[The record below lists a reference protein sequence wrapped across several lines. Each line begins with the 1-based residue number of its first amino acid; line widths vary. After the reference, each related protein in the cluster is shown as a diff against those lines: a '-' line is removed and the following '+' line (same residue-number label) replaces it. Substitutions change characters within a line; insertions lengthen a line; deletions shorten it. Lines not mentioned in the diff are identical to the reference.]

1 MTMNRRDLIG
11 AAALLACG
19 AARAQGAASAPE
31 AVPTFAAEDLQHAE
45 RLRAAGLDDK
55 NAWAFV
61 QELCNTIGP
70 RPAGSDAEK
79 KAAAWAEARLKAFG
93 LSNVR
98 IEPTP
103 MKAWRR
109 GPASAKLVAP
119 VAEPLV
125 MVALGNSI
133 AAPPAGVEADVAWY
147 PDFAALKADTSER
160 AKGRIVF
167 IDQKTERTRD
177 GAGYGAAVVARSQG
191 AVEAAK
197 RGALAVGIR
206 SIGTDNERIAHT
218 GAMRYELGLPRIPA
232 FAVSVPDADRIAALH
247 ATGRTLRIQFTLDAQ
262 SDIETTTQNV
272 IAEVPG
278 TDLAHEIVLIGGHLD
293 SWDLGR
299 GAVDDGAGCAI
310 TSAAAGLI
318 ASLGRKPRRTVRVVL
333 FGNEENGFHG
343 ALSYGDR
350 YKAVTHQL
358 VGESDFG
365 AGRIYQLR
373 GRVQPAAVPLMQQI
387 AGALAPLGVAWPE
400 KGFNEGSPGPDAAML
415 MRRHKWPG
423 VGLSQDGTAY
433 FDVHHTVHDTLDRIE
448 PAAMAQNVAC
458 WAVTAW
464 LAAQAPLP
472 FGPPVL

>member
-1 MTMNRRDLIG
+1 MKRRDLIG

-19 AARAQGAASAPE
+19 AARAQTAASAPE
-31 AVPTFAAEDLQHAE
+31 AAPSFSPEDLQHAE
-45 RLRAAGLDDK
+45 RLRDAGLDDK

-70 RPAGSDAEK
+70 RPAGSDNEK
-79 KAAAWAEARLKAFG
+79 KAAAWAQARLTALG

-98 IEPTP
+98 IESTP

-109 GPASAKLVAP
+109 GNASARLVAP

-125 MVALGNSI
+125 MLALGNSI
-133 AAPPAGVEADVAWY
+133 AAPPAGIEADIAWY
-147 PDFAALKADTSER
+147 PDFAALKADTSDR

-177 GAGYGAAVVARSQG
+177 GAGYGAAVGARSQG
-191 AVEAAK
+191 AIEAAK

-218 GAMRYELGLPRIPA
+218 GAMRYELGLPRVPA
-232 FAVSVPDADRIAALH
+232 FAVSVPDADRIAALN
-247 ATGRTLRIQFTLDAQ
+247 ATGRTLRMQFTLDAQ
-262 SDIETTTQNV
+262 SDVETSTQNV

-293 SWDLGR
+293 SWDIGR

-310 TSAAAGLI
+310 TSAAAALI
-318 ASLGRKPRRTVRVVL
+318 AQAKRAPRRTVRVVL

-350 YKAVTHQL
+350 YKAVVHQM
-358 VGESDFG
+358 VSESDFG

-373 GRVQPAAVPLMQQI
+373 GRVQPAAVPLVQQM
-387 AGALAPLGVAWPE
+387 AGVLAPLGVAWPD
-400 KGFNEGSPGPDAAML
+400 KGFNEGGPGPDAAML
-415 MRRHKWPG
+415 VRRHKWPG
-423 VGLSQDGTAY
+423 MALSQDGTAY

-464 LAAQAPLP
+464 LAAQAPLS
-472 FGPPVL
+472 FGPPTL

>member
-1 MTMNRRDLIG
+1 MNRRDLIG

-19 AARAQGAASAPE
+19 SGRAQAPAASAAAP
-31 AVPTFAAEDLQHAE
+31 APAFAAEDLQHAE
-45 RLRAAGLDDK
+45 LLRAAGLEDK
-55 NAWAFV
+55 ESWAFV

-70 RPAGSDAEK
+70 RPAGSDNEK
-79 KAAAWAEARLKAFG
+79 KAAAWAEARLKGLG

-98 IEPTP
+98 VESTP

-109 GPASAKLVAP
+109 GPAAAKLVAP

-133 AAPPAGVEADVAWY
+133 AAPPAGIEADVAWY

-177 GAGYGAAVVARSQG
+177 GTGYGAAVVARSQG

-232 FAVSVPDADRIAALH
+232 FAVSVPDADRIAALN
-247 ATGRTLRIQFTLDAQ
+247 ATGRTLRMQFTLDAQ
-262 SDIETTTQNV
+262 SDVETTTQNV

-278 TDLAHEIVLIGGHLD
+278 TDLANEIVLIGGHLD

-310 TSAAAGLI
+310 TSAAAAVI
-318 ASLGRKPRRTVRVVL
+318 ARAGRKPRRTVRVVL

-350 YKAVTHQL
+350 YKAVVHQM
-358 VGESDFG
+358 VSESDFG

-373 GRVQPAAVPLMQQI
+373 GRVQPAAVPLVRQI
-387 AGALAPLGVAWPE
+387 AGVLAPLGVAWPE
-400 KGFNEGSPGPDAAML
+400 TGFNEGGPGPDAAML

-423 VGLSQDGTAY
+423 MALNQDGTAY

-472 FGPPVL
+472 FGPPSL

>member
-1 MTMNRRDLIG
+1 MNRRDLIG

-19 AARAQGAASAPE
+19 SGRAQAPAASA
-31 AVPTFAAEDLQHAE
+31 AAAASAFAAEDLQHAE
-45 RLRAAGLDDK
+45 HLRAAGLEDK
-55 NAWAFV
+55 ESWAFV

-70 RPAGSDAEK
+70 RPAGSDNEK
-79 KAAAWAEARLKAFG
+79 KAAAWAEARLKGLG

-98 IEPTP
+98 IESTP

-109 GPASAKLVAP
+109 GPAAAKLVAP

-133 AAPPAGVEADVAWY
+133 AAPPAGIEADIAWY

-177 GAGYGAAVVARSQG
+177 GTGYGAAVVARSQG

-232 FAVSVPDADRIAALH
+232 FAVSVPDADRIAALN
-247 ATGRTLRIQFTLDAQ
+247 ATGRTLRMQFTLDAQ
-262 SDIETTTQNV
+262 SDVETTTQNV

-278 TDLAHEIVLIGGHLD
+278 TDLANEIVLIGGHLD

-310 TSAAAGLI
+310 TSAAAAVI
-318 ASLGRKPRRTVRVVL
+318 ARAGRKPRRTVRVVL

-350 YKAVTHQL
+350 YKAVVHQM
-358 VGESDFG
+358 VSESDFG

-373 GRVQPAAVPLMQQI
+373 GRVQPAAVPLVRQI
-387 AGALAPLGVAWPE
+387 AGVLAPLGVAWPE
-400 KGFNEGSPGPDAAML
+400 TGFNEGGPGPDAAML

-423 VGLSQDGTAY
+423 MALNQDGTAY

-472 FGPPVL
+472 FGPPSL

>member
-1 MTMNRRDLIG
+1 MKRRDLIS
-11 AAALLACG
+11 AAALMACG
-19 AARAQGAASAPE
+19 ATRAQTAP
-31 AVPTFAAEDLQHAE
+31 APAPSFSPEDLQHAE
-45 RLRAAGLDDK
+45 ALRSAGLADK

-70 RPAGSDAEK
+70 RPAGSDNEK
-79 KAAAWAEARLKAFG
+79 KAAAWAAARLTQLG

-98 IEPTP
+98 VESTP
-103 MKAWRR
+103 MKAWLR

-125 MVALGNSI
+125 MAALGNSI
-133 AAPPAGVEADVAWY
+133 AAPPAGIEADIAWY
-147 PDFAALKADTSER
+147 PDLAALKADTTDK

-191 AVEAAK
+191 AIEAAK
-197 RGALAVGIR
+197 RGALAVAIR
-206 SIGTDNERIAHT
+206 SIGTDIERIAHT

-232 FAVSVPDADRIAALH
+232 FAVSVPDAERIAALH
-247 ATGRTLRIQFTLDAQ
+247 ATGRTLRLHFTLDAQ

-278 TDLAHEIVLIGGHLD
+278 TDLADEIVQIGGHLD
-293 SWDLGR
+293 SWDLVR
-299 GAVDDGAGCAI
+299 GVIDDGAGCAI
-310 TSAAAGLI
+310 ASAAGAVL
-318 ASLGRKPRRTVRVVL
+318 AQAGRKPRRTVRVVL

-350 YKAVTHQL
+350 YKNVVHQM
-358 VGESDFG
+358 VSESDFG
-365 AGRIYQLR
+365 AGRIWQMR
-373 GRVQPAAVPLMQQI
+373 GRVQPAAVPLVQQM
-387 AGALAPLGVAWPE
+387 ARLLAPLGVAWPE
-400 KGFNEGSPGPDAAML
+400 QGYNEGGPGPDAALL
-415 MRRHKWPG
+415 MRRHKWPAIA
-423 VGLSQDGTAY
+423 LSQDGTAY

-448 PAAMAQNVAC
+448 PAALSQNVAC

-464 LAAQAPLP
+464 LAAQSPLP
-472 FGPPVL
+472 FGPPNL

>member
-1 MTMNRRDLIG
+1 MNRRDLIG

-19 AARAQGAASAPE
+19 AGRAQTPAASAASAAP
-31 AVPTFAAEDLQHAE
+31 AFAAEDLQHAE
-45 RLRAAGLDDK
+45 QLRAAGLEDK
-55 NAWAFV
+55 ESWAFV

-70 RPAGSDAEK
+70 RPAGSDNEK
-79 KAAAWAEARLKAFG
+79 KAAAWAEARLKGLG

-98 IEPTP
+98 VESTP

-109 GPASAKLVAP
+109 GPAAAKLVAP

-133 AAPPAGVEADVAWY
+133 AAPPAGIEADVAWY

-247 ATGRTLRIQFTLDAQ
+247 ATGRTLRMQFTLDAQ
-262 SDIETTTQNV
+262 SDVETTTQNV

-278 TDLAHEIVLIGGHLD
+278 TDLANEVVLIGGHLD

-299 GAVDDGAGCAI
+299 GAIDDGAGCAI
-310 TSAAAGLI
+310 TSAAAAVI
-318 ASLGRKPRRTVRVVL
+318 ARAGRRPRRTVRVVL

-350 YKAVTHQL
+350 YKAVVHQM
-358 VGESDFG
+358 VSESDFG

-373 GRVQPAAVPLMQQI
+373 GRVQPAAVPLVQQM
-387 AGALAPLGVAWPE
+387 ASVLAPLGVAWPE
-400 KGFNEGSPGPDAAML
+400 KGFNEGGPGPDAAML

-423 VGLSQDGTAY
+423 MALSQDGTAY